1 MKTNCWLILGT
12 MIATG
17 AVAQVNTNTL
27 PGILPPA
34 ISAPPVAPA
43 TVPATVTTA
52 ETAKTN
58 APVKKSA
65 GKPKKKSV
73 KKAKAAVKPAAKN
86 AAEATV
92 TLVAGPATV
101 TADNVNLRGQAGLK
115 GEVVGHVKKGDM
127 VTVIS
132 EISLDKPKAGEPAQ
146 WAKIALPSGTKVWID
161 SKFVDTTN
169 KMVSVKKLNLRGGPG
184 ENYSVLGLLEKG
196 DTFTEVTSKGDWTQ
210 IETPASAFA
219 FVAASYLKQEAPV
232 IETNVPPP
240 SQVAVVEPVPPTATT
255 VVEPQPVTPPIPI
268 PATPETT
275 VPVVPAA
282 AATTPAPETPAL
294 TVPPSQ
300 SVPEI
305 DTNLPPPPP
314 RVVTHEG
321 SVRPSVSL
329 VAPTYFELYDPESGN
344 AINYLYSTTTN
355 LNLSRYNGLH
365 ITVTGEEGLDAR
377 WKDTPVLTIQK
388 IYVLST
394 NPPPNPKRVAS
405 PRASQRH

>member
-27 PGILPPA
+27 PGIPPLVLA
-34 ISAPPVAPA
+34 APAAPAPVVAPA
-43 TVPATVTTA
+43 
-52 ETAKTN
+52 ETKTN
-58 APVKKSA
+58 APVKKA
-65 GKPKKKSV
+65 VGKKKKAV
-73 KKAKAAVKPAAKN
+73 KKARTEAKATAKPVEKKAAELLP
-86 AAEATV
+86 V

-115 GEVVGHVKKGDM
+115 GEVVGHVKKGDL

-132 EISLDKPKAGEPAQ
+132 EINLDKPKAGEPAQ

-169 KMVSVKKLNLRGGPG
+169 KVVSVKKLNLRGGPG

-196 DTFTEVTSKGDWTQ
+196 TTFTEVTSKGDWTQ

-240 SQVAVVEPVPPTATT
+240 SQVAVVEPVPPTATI
-255 VVEPQPVTPPIPI
+255 VVEPQPVTPPTPI

-275 VPVVPAA
+275 VPAVPAA
-282 AATTPAPETPAL
+282 VATTPAP
-294 TVPPSQ
+294 TVSPSQ
-300 SVPEI
+300 PVPEI
-305 DTNLPPPPP
+305 DANLPPPPP

-321 SVRPSVSL
+321 TVRPSVSL
-329 VAPTYFELYDPESGN
+329 VAPTYFELYDSESGN
-344 AINYLYSTTTN
+344 AINYLYFTTTN